1 MTRLSDQTI
10 KLINQLPQDTR
21 AKVDQI
27 IRTHLAACLKNGS
40 PVENMERLF
49 IEAVEVVKLE
59 ERSPETRMEF
69 DPNWEPFRHYDQ
81 YSSPRDM

>member
-40 PVENMERLF
+40 PVENLERLF

-59 ERSPETRMEF
+59 ERAPETIMEF
-69 DPNWEPFRHYDQ
+69 DPTWEPLRHYDQ
-81 YSSPRDM
+81 YSSPRDL